1 MRSALVQSAHGAVR
15 VKGSSLAARY
25 HRIAARRGKKRAL
38 VAVAHSLIVIAY
50 HIISRRE
57 PYRELGAEYLERQRP
72 EVAARRYM
80 HRIEKLG
87 FKVTLEP
94 LDVAA

>member
-1 MRSALVQSAHGAVR
+1 
-15 VKGSSLAARY
+15 
-25 HRIAARRGKKRAL
+25 

-57 PYRELGAEYLERQRP
+57 PYRELGTNYLERQQP
-72 EVAARRYM
+72 EAAAKEAKRYM
-80 HRIEKLG
+80 RRIEKLG

-94 LDVAA
+94 VSVAADVAA